1 MQIKFTMRLQFT
13 LIRMASIKKKNKKK
27 TRQQKISSLGKDVEK
42 LKPLCIAHRNITW
55 CSHCGRYYDNSSKKL
70 NTELSYEPVILLLGI
85 YPQRTESRNSN
96 RYLYINVY
104 RIIIYNNKRIETN
117 QMSIDEWLDKQ
128 TMTYT
133 YNRI

>member
-1 MQIKFTMRLQFT
+1 MENSMAVPQEIRNRFT
-13 LIRMASIKKKNKKK
+13 IRRS
-27 TRQQKISSLGKDVEK
+27 
-42 LKPLCIAHRNITW
+42 
-55 CSHCGRYYDNSSKKL
+55 NSTPGYMPK
-70 NTELSYEPVILLLGI
+70 
-85 YPQRTESRNSN
+85 RTESRNSN